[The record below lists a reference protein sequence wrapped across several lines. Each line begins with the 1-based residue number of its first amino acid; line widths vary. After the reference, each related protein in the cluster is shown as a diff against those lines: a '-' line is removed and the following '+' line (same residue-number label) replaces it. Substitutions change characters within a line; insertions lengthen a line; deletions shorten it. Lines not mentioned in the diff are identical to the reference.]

1 MPTAADGQQLQSVYD
16 VVAAATGQHGVYN
29 VPGGQQPVAVPYHP
43 AEYGFLQQQQRQQ
56 PPPSPSRYQEPRRP
70 PPPSPRPQPATTPE
84 PPNRKR
90 PAQHASPAPQQQQ
103 QQHPAP
109 VQYTR
114 VQNDVAGGTSLMF
127 LFPLVQPR
135 ERTGFS
141 SGWQKGLKFKCFKTR
156 KLLTTTLGLDASTFG
171 WEF

>member
-1 MPTAADGQQLQSVYD
+1 MISSFQNFSVAGSGGPLQYGYGGVVPTAADSQQLQSVYD
-16 VVAAATGQHGVYN
+16 VVAAAAAATTGQHGVYN

-43 AEYGFLQQQQRQQ
+43 AEYGFLQQQQRQ
-56 PPPSPSRYQEPRRP
+56 PPSPSRYQEPRRP
-70 PPPSPRPQPATTPE
+70 PPRPQPATTPE

-90 PAQHASPAPQQQQ
+90 PAQHASPPPQ

-135 ERTGFS
+135 ADGF
-141 SGWQKGLKFKCFKTR
+141 L
-156 KLLTTTLGLDASTFG
+156 
-171 WEF
+171 